1 MLSVAYGADQTGAL
15 TAHKPEVCY
24 PAQGFKLEALSQG
37 SLVTPLG
44 SVEVVRL
51 QTSLRQRHEPVT
63 YWFTQGDQV
72 VKNQLDRRVAQVRAY
87 LTGEIPDGILFR
99 VTSID
104 ATPENAFARQQKF
117 VADLVPF
124 LRPKDLR
131 RLTGLATTA

>member
-1 MLSVAYGADQTGAL
+1 
-15 TAHKPEVCY
+15 
-24 PAQGFKLEALSQG
+24 
-37 SLVTPLG
+37 
-44 SVEVVRL
+44 
-51 QTSLRQRHEPVT
+51 
-63 YWFTQGDQV
+63 
-72 VKNQLDRRVAQVRAY
+72 VAQVRAY

-99 VTSID
+99 VSSID